1 MEQPNNVVHAG
12 EATAGKLV
20 TYILSFIIEY
30 GAKILKLF
38 VSGNLLTLRN
48 SQDINVHPNPTSTMN
63 KFK

>member
-1 MEQPNNVVHAG
+1 MEQPNVVHAG

-30 GAKILKLF
+30 GAKILKIF

-48 SQDINVHPNPTSTMN
+48 S
-63 KFK
+63 